1 MRRRRSQLRQ
11 RSFQGS
17 LAIAT
22 RYRFRA
28 YRQRCAF
35 GVFTQRNRQ
44 ASKADGRQE
53 KGPQATESLTAHPGV
68 HPAFVKSIAR
78 SELAWRRSLEAA
90 WFDFK
95 GPAWDVMPAVPP
107 STSTNPLSALNRK
120 FVEFRQ
126 WALRFEL
133 RVAPTESQR
142 LFALTLII
150 GLVCGFAAVAFH
162 FSIRFAERLLFERA
176 ITASGRYWLVWGVTT
191 PVLGGLA
198 AGILLKYV
206 VPNARGSGVPQVKVA
221 YASRDGIVRLRDS
234 IGKLFI
240 ASLQIGSG
248 ASLGRE
254 GPTVQICSGIASAL
268 GRFGRLSVR
277 NQRRLIPVGAAA
289 GIAAAFNAPI
299 AAVTFTIE
307 EVVGNLDQTVLSG
320 VIVAAALAAVIE
332 RSVLGIHPV
341 FSVPRAFGLEDARS
355 LLLYAALGLAA
366 ALLSVAFTDGLLL
379 LRRRFR
385 NQKHIPDWAQPAVG
399 GLVTGGLAVGA
410 LFWLGIGGVNG
421 GGYRVVEESLSGSLP
436 VRALL
441 VLCVAKLVA
450 TVFSYSSGGAGG
462 IFAPSLFMGAM
473 LGGAFGSL
481 DRTIFGHGAESMGA
495 FALVGMG
502 ATFCGTIRAP
512 MTSVLIIVELTS
524 GYGLILPLMIAN
536 MSAYV
541 LARYL
546 RPVPI
551 YEALLA
557 QDGIHLKHRGPLQA
571 LEHLKLDTLPFN
583 ATERARVGVA
593 EPASILL
600 QASVPPGQHVFP
612 VISPDGKM
620 LGLVTTDELSVLE
633 AEPALGPLVT
643 ASDIMRP
650 ATSVRMTDS
659 LLTALD
665 LMRAERLPELPVVDE
680 NGCILGFIDEATI
693 ASAYL
698 HESDPKSQ
706 PEGGSRH

>member
-1 MRRRRSQLRQ
+1 MNVPSAL
-11 RSFQGS
+11 
-17 LAIAT
+17 I
-22 RYRFRA
+22 
-28 YRQRCAF
+28 
-35 GVFTQRNRQ
+35 
-44 ASKADGRQE
+44 SK
-53 KGPQATESLTAHPGV
+53 L
-68 HPAFVKSIAR
+68 KSIR
-78 SELAWRRSLEAA
+78 
-90 WFDFK
+90 
-95 GPAWDVMPAVPP
+95 
-107 STSTNPLSALNRK
+107 T
-120 FVEFRQ
+120 

-142 LFALTLII
+142 LFALTVAI
-150 GLVCGFAAVAFH
+150 GVVCGLAAVAFH
-162 FSIRFAERLLFERA
+162 FSIRFAESLLFERA
-176 ITASGRYWLVWGVTT
+176 IAAPGRLWMVWGVAT
-191 PVLGGLA
+191 PALGGLG

-206 VPNARGSGVPQVKVA
+206 FPNARGSGVPQVKVA
-221 YASRDGIVRLRDS
+221 YASRDGIVRLRDAL
-234 IGKLFI
+234 GKLLV

-254 GPTVQICSGIASAL
+254 GPTVQICSGLASSL
-268 GRFGRLSVR
+268 GRFGRLSAR
-277 NQRRLIPVGAAA
+277 NRRRLIPVGAAA

-341 FSVPRAFGLEDARS
+341 FSVPRVFGLDDWRS

-366 ALLSVAFTDGLLL
+366 GLVSVAFTDGLLW

-385 NQKHIPDWAQPAVG
+385 EQKRVPDWAQPAIG
-399 GLVTGGLAVGA
+399 GLVTGLLAVA
-410 LFWLGIGGVNG
+410 AHYWLGVGGVNG
-421 GGYRVVEESLSGSLP
+421 GGYRVVENSLSGLLP
-436 VRALL
+436 VRVLL
-441 VLCVAKLVA
+441 ILCVAKLLA

-473 LGGAFGSL
+473 LGGAFGAL
-481 DRTIFGHGAESMGA
+481 DRFVFEHSADAMGA

-536 MSAYV
+536 MSAYA

-551 YEALLA
+551 YEALLE
-557 QDGIHLKHRGPLQA
+557 QDGVHLKNRGSLQA
-571 LEHLKLDTLPFN
+571 LEHLKLETLPVLG
-583 ATERARVGVA
+583 TDRARLRDGGR
-593 EPASILL
+593 ASELL
-600 QASVPPGQHVFP
+600 QSSLPPGQYVFP
-612 VISPDGKM
+612 VLDAAGKM
-620 LGLVTTDELSVLE
+620 VGIVTTDELALLE
-633 AEPALGPLVT
+633 AEPSLSLLVT

-650 ATSVRMTDS
+650 PASVTINDS

-665 LMRAERLPELPVVDE
+665 LMRAERLPELPVLGQD
-680 NGCILGFIDEATI
+680 GRILGFIDETTI
-693 ASAYL
+693 ANAYL

-706 PEGGSRH
+706 REGP

>member
-1 MRRRRSQLRQ
+1 MVL
-11 RSFQGS
+11 
-17 LAIAT
+17 
-22 RYRFRA
+22 
-28 YRQRCAF
+28 
-35 GVFTQRNRQ
+35 
-44 ASKADGRQE
+44 
-53 KGPQATESLTAHPGV
+53 
-68 HPAFVKSIAR
+68 
-78 SELAWRRSLEAA
+78 
-90 WFDFK
+90 
-95 GPAWDVMPAVPP
+95 VPP
-107 STSTNPLSALNRK
+107 SAPVNPIAAFTQKLVA
-120 FVEFRQ
+120 FRR
-126 WALRFEL
+126 WALRLEL

-162 FSIRFAERLLFERA
+162 FAIRFAEGLLFDRA
-176 ITASGRYWLVWGVTT
+176 IAAPGRLWVVWGVTT
-191 PVLGGLA
+191 PALGGLA

-206 VPNARGSGVPQVKVA
+206 VPNARGSGVPQVKIA
-221 YASRDGIVRLRDS
+221 YASKDGVVRLRDS
-234 IGKLFI
+234 IGKLVI

-268 GRFGRLSVR
+268 GRFGRLSAR
-277 NQRRLIPVGAAA
+277 NRRRLIPVGAAA

-332 RSVLGIHPV
+332 RSVLGTHPV
-341 FSVPRAFGLEDARS
+341 FSVPRAFGLTDARS
-355 LLLYAALGLAA
+355 LLLYAALGLGA

-379 LRRRFR
+379 ARRKFR
-385 NQKHIPDWAQPAVG
+385 QQKRIPDWAQPAVG

-410 LFWLGIGGVNG
+410 LYWVGVGGVNG
-421 GGYRVVEESLSGSLP
+421 GGYRVLEDSLSGALP
-436 VRALL
+436 VRVLL
-441 VLCVAKLVA
+441 VLCVAKLAA

-473 LGGAFGSL
+473 LGGAFGAL
-481 DRTIFGHGAESMGA
+481 DRAIFDHGPESMGA

-524 GYGLILPLMIAN
+524 GYGLILPLMLAN
-536 MSAYV
+536 MSAYLV
-541 LARYL
+541 ARYL

-551 YEALLA
+551 YEALLE
-557 QDGIHLKHRGPLQA
+557 QDGIHLKHRGSLQA
-571 LEHLKLDTLPFN
+571 LEHLTLDELACN
-583 ATERARVGVA
+583 GHERARVGVG
-593 EPASILL
+593 EPASALL
-600 QASVPPGQHVFP
+600 RSSRPPGPHVYP
-612 VISPDGKM
+612 VLDPTGKM
-620 LGLVTTDELSVLE
+620 MGLVTTEDLSVLE
-633 AEPALGPLVT
+633 AEPSLAPLVT

-650 ATSVRMTDS
+650 PASVLMTDS

-665 LMRAERLPELPVVDE
+665 LMRSERLPELPIVDD
-680 NGCILGFIDEATI
+680 NGGILGFIDEATI
-693 ASAYL
+693 AAAYL

-706 PEGGSRH
+706 PGD

>member
-1 MRRRRSQLRQ
+1 LKVS
-11 RSFQGS
+11 
-17 LAIAT
+17 
-22 RYRFRA
+22 
-28 YRQRCAF
+28 
-35 GVFTQRNRQ
+35 
-44 ASKADGRQE
+44 
-53 KGPQATESLTAHPGV
+53 
-68 HPAFVKSIAR
+68 
-78 SELAWRRSLEAA
+78 
-90 WFDFK
+90 
-95 GPAWDVMPAVPP
+95 VPP
-107 STSTNPLSALNRK
+107 SASANPLSILNQK
-120 FVEFRQ
+120 FLQLRQ

-162 FSIRFAERLLFERA
+162 FSIRFAEGLLFERA
-176 ITASGRYWLVWGVTT
+176 VVAHGQQWLVWGVLT
-191 PVLGGLA
+191 PALGGLA
-198 AGILLKYV
+198 AGVLLKYV

-221 YASRDGIVRLRDS
+221 YASRDGVVRLRDA
-234 IGKLFI
+234 IGKLLV

-254 GPTVQICSGIASAL
+254 GPTVQICCGIASAL

-277 NQRRLIPVGAAA
+277 NQRRLLPVGAAA

-320 VIVAAALAAVIE
+320 VIVAAALSAVIE
-332 RSVLGIHPV
+332 RSVLGTHPV
-341 FSVPRAFGLEDARS
+341 FAVPRGLGMSDARS
-355 LLLYAALGLAA
+355 LLLFAALGLAA
-366 ALLSVAFTDGLLL
+366 ALVSVLFTDGLLL
-379 LRRRFR
+379 VRRKFQA
-385 NQKHIPDWAQPAVG
+385 QKRIPDWAQPAVG
-399 GLVTGGLAVGA
+399 GLLTGAIAVGM
-410 LFWLGIGGVNG
+410 LYWLGTGGVNG
-421 GGYRVVEESLSGSLP
+421 GGYHVVEESLSGMLP
-436 VRALL
+436 VRVLLALGL
-441 VLCVAKLVA
+441 AKLVA

-473 LGGAFGSL
+473 LGGAFGAL
-481 DRTIFGHGAESMGA
+481 DRTFFDHGAESMGA

-557 QDGIHLKHRGPLQA
+557 QDGIHLKNRGPLQA
-571 LEHLKLDTLPFN
+571 LEHLKLDKLPID
-583 ATERARVGVA
+583 AAQRARLGIGERASV
-593 EPASILL
+593 LL
-600 QASVPPGQHVFP
+600 QSSLPSGQHVYP
-612 VISPDGKM
+612 VLNAEGKM
-620 LGLVTTDELSVLE
+620 LGLVTTDELSLLE
-633 AEPALGPLVT
+633 AEPALAPLVT

-650 ATSVRMTDS
+650 AASVRLTDS

-665 LMRAERLPELPVVDE
+665 MMRAERLPELPVLDD
-680 NGCILGFIDEATI
+680 NGQILGFVDEATI

-698 HESDPKSQ
+698 HESDPVSQ
-706 PEGGSRH
+706 HGRPSH